1 MPDVLP
7 PPDPRRAQLRRL
19 KLIAFAMLLAML
31 AGFVIS
37 HLNGERGIWAWVSAF
52 CEAAAVGA
60 LADWFAVVALFRRP
74 MGLPI
79 PHTAIIP
86 RRMERSADS
95 LAVCVRDQFLEPQA
109 LLARLQVFDPAPPP
123 GGGVGPPAAGRVVG
137 DQAGRGGRGLAE
149 PARARMLAD
158 MARGWALQ
166 ALDFL
171 DEAAVRRSIQ
181 GFVIQQLRQWNAAAT
196 AGELLGLLTADNR
209 HQRVLDEG
217 LTRVGEWLETP
228 AVKQRASELIV
239 RYIQREWPKLAS
251 TVNWV
256 KPIDEI
262 GDSLAERLAHAV
274 LGELQQ
280 ILAEPAHPLRKDYET
295 WVAAYIPRRREDPA
309 LAEQIEQMTQP
320 VIDHPAVQDYV
331 QGLWARIHAS
341 LRDDLSRED
350 SALAGHLRRSL
361 ASVGEALQRDP
372 ALRDALNQ
380 HLLDGAERLTSRLR
394 EGVTHHI
401 AQTVKGWDERHLVE
415 QLELSVG
422 RDLQFIRFNGTL
434 VGGLIGLA
442 LHALTVWLHW

>member
-1 MPDVLP
+1 MESIASPL
-7 PPDPRRAQLRRL
+7 DPRRAQLRRL
-19 KLIAFAMLLAML
+19 KLIALAMLLVML
-31 AGFVIS
+31 AGFAVS
-37 HLNGERGIWAWVSAF
+37 HWQGERGIWAWVSAF

-60 LADWFAVVALFRRP
+60 MADWFAVVALFRRP
-74 MGLPI
+74 LGLPI

-86 RRMERSADS
+86 RSKERIADS
-95 LAVCVRDQFLEPQA
+95 LAVFVRDQFLEPQA
-109 LLARLQVFDPAPPP
+109 LLARLQVFDPASRL
-123 GGGVGPPAAGRVVG
+123 GSW
-137 DQAGRGGRGLAE
+137 LAE
-149 PARARMLAD
+149 PQRAKMLAD

-217 LTRVGEWLETP
+217 LTRVGEWLGRD
-228 AVKQRASELIV
+228 AVKERASALIV
-239 RYIQREWPKLAS
+239 RYIKREWPKLAS

-262 GDSLAERLAHAV
+262 GDTLAERLAHAA
-274 LGELQQ
+274 LEELQQ
-280 ILAEPAHPLRKDYET
+280 ILAQPEHPLRRDYET
-295 WVAAYIPRRREDPA
+295 WLGEYIQRLREDPA
-309 LAEQIEQMTQP
+309 LATRIEQIKQQI
-320 VIDHPAVQDYV
+320 IDHPAVQEYV

-341 LRDDLSRED
+341 LREDLARED
-350 SALAGHLRRSL
+350 SALGGHLRRSL
-361 ASVGEALQRDP
+361 TAIGEALQADP
-372 ALRDALNQ
+372 SLREALNQ

-394 EGVTHHI
+394 SGVTEHI
-401 AQTVKGWDERHLVE
+401 AQTVKSWDERHLVE

-434 VGGLIGLA
+434 VGGLIGLL
-442 LHALTVWLHW
+442 LHAMTVWLPW

>member
-1 MPDVLP
+1 MTPLS

-19 KLIAFAMLLAML
+19 KLIALAMLVAML
-31 AGFVIS
+31 AGFAVS
-37 HLNGERGIWAWVSAF
+37 HWHGERGIWAWVSAF

-74 MGLPI
+74 LGLPI

-86 RRMERSADS
+86 RSKDRIADS
-95 LAVCVRDQFLEPQA
+95 LALFVRDQFLEPQA
-109 LLARLQVFDPAPPP
+109 LLARLQVFDPASRL
-123 GGGVGPPAAGRVVG
+123 GSW
-137 DQAGRGGRGLAE
+137 LAE

-181 GFVIQQLRQWNAAAT
+181 SFVIQQLRQWNAAAT

-217 LTRVGEWLETP
+217 LTRISEWLGNET
-228 AVKQRASELIV
+228 VKDRASTLIV
-239 RYIQREWPKLAS
+239 GYIQREWPKLAS

-262 GDSLAERLAHAV
+262 GDTLAERLAHAV
-274 LGELQQ
+274 LEELQQ
-280 ILAEPAHPLRKDYET
+280 ILAQPEHPLRRDYEI
-295 WVAAYIPRRREDPA
+295 WLSDYIQRLREDPA
-309 LAEQIEQMTQP
+309 LAAKVEQLKQQ
-320 VIDHPAVQDYV
+320 VIDHPAVQEYV

-341 LRDDLSRED
+341 LRADLASEE

-361 ASVGEALQRDP
+361 ASVGEALQADP
-372 ALRDALNQ
+372 SLREALNQ
-380 HLLDGAERLTSRLR
+380 HLMDGAERLTTRLR
-394 EGVTHHI
+394 SGVTEHI
-401 AQTVKGWDERHLVE
+401 AQTVKSWDERHLVE

-434 VGGLIGLA
+434 VGGLIGVI
-442 LHALTVWLHW
+442 LHALTVWFHW

>member
-1 MPDVLP
+1 MTPTADP
-7 PPDPRRAQLRRL
+7 IDPRRAQLRRL
-19 KLIAFAMLLAML
+19 KLIAVAMLLVML
-31 AGFVIS
+31 AGFAVS
-37 HLNGERGIWAWVSAF
+37 HWQGERGIWAWVSAF

-60 LADWFAVVALFRRP
+60 MADWFAVVALFRRP
-74 MGLPI
+74 LGLPI

-86 RRMERSADS
+86 RSKDRIADS
-95 LAVCVRDQFLEPQA
+95 LAVFVRDQFLEPKA
-109 LLARLQVFDPAPPP
+109 LLARLQVFDPASRL
-123 GGGVGPPAAGRVVG
+123 GSW
-137 DQAGRGGRGLAE
+137 LAD
-149 PARARMLAD
+149 PVRSRMLAD

-217 LTRVGEWLETP
+217 LTRVSEWLGRD
-228 AVKQRASELIV
+228 AVKERASALIV

-262 GDSLAERLAHAV
+262 GDTLAERMARAV
-274 LGELQQ
+274 LEELQQ
-280 ILAEPAHPLRKDYET
+280 ILAEPEHPLRRDYET
-295 WVAAYIPRRREDPA
+295 WLGDYIQRLREDPA
-309 LAEQIEQMTQP
+309 LAEKVEQMKQQI
-320 VIDHPAVQDYV
+320 IDHPAVQEYV

-341 LRDDLSRED
+341 LRADLASET
-350 SALAGHLRRSL
+350 SALGGHLQRSL
-361 ASVGEALQRDP
+361 AAIGDALQADP
-372 ALRDALNQ
+372 SLRDALNQ
-380 HLLDGAERLTSRLR
+380 HLMEGAERLTSRLR
-394 EGVTHHI
+394 SGVTEHI

-434 VGGLIGLA
+434 VGGLIGLV
-442 LHALTVWLHW
+442 LHALTVWMHW

>member
-1 MPDVLP
+1 MTALS

-19 KLIAFAMLLAML
+19 KLIALAMLLAML
-31 AGFVIS
+31 AGFVVS
-37 HLNGERGIWAWVSAF
+37 HLQGERGIWAWVSAF

-74 MGLPI
+74 LGLPI

-86 RRMERSADS
+86 HSKERIADS
-95 LAVCVRDQFLEPQA
+95 LAVFVRDQFLEPQA
-109 LLARLQVFDPAPPP
+109 LLARLQVFDPASRL
-123 GGGVGPPAAGRVVG
+123 GSW
-137 DQAGRGGRGLAE
+137 LAD
-149 PARARMLAD
+149 PARSRLLAD

-217 LTRVGEWLETP
+217 LTRVSEWLDTAP
-228 AVKQRASELIV
+228 VKQRASELIV

-262 GDSLAERLAHAV
+262 GDSLAERMAHAV
-274 LGELQQ
+274 LAELQQ
-280 ILAEPAHPLRKDYET
+280 ILAQPEHPLRRDYET
-295 WVAAYIPRRREDPA
+295 WLAEYIQRLRSDPA
-309 LAEQIEQMTQP
+309 LAERIDQIKQQ

-331 QGLWARIHAS
+331 QGLWERIHAS
-341 LRDDLSRED
+341 LRADLSRED

-361 ASVGEALQRDP
+361 ASVGQALQDDP
-372 ALRDALNQ
+372 SLREALNQ
-380 HLLDGAERLTSRLR
+380 HLMDGAERLTSRLR
-394 EGVTHHI
+394 EGVTAHI

-434 VGGLIGLA
+434 VGGLIGLL
-442 LHALTVWLHW
+442 LHALTVWMHW

>member
-1 MPDVLP
+1 MTPAH
-7 PPDPRRAQLRRL
+7 DPRRAQLRRL
-19 KLIAFAMLLAML
+19 KALALGLLLLML
-31 AGFVIS
+31 AGFAIS
-37 HLNGERGIWAWVSAF
+37 HWQGERGIWAWVSAF

-86 RRMERSADS
+86 RSKERIGDS
-95 LAVCVRDQFLEPQA
+95 LALFVRDQFLEPQA
-109 LLARLQVFDPAPPP
+109 LLARLQVFDPASRL
-123 GGGVGPPAAGRVVG
+123 GSW
-137 DQAGRGGRGLAE
+137 LAE

-181 GFVIQQLRQWNAAAT
+181 AFVIQQLRQWNAAAT

-217 LTRVGEWLETP
+217 LTRVGDWLGNE
-228 AVKQRASELIV
+228 AVKQRASALIV

-274 LGELQQ
+274 LAELQQ
-280 ILAEPAHPLRKDYET
+280 ILAQPEHPLRRDYEM
-295 WVAAYIPRRREDPA
+295 WLGQYIQRLRSDPA
-309 LAEQIEQMTQP
+309 LAARVEDLKQQM
-320 VIDHPAVQDYV
+320 IDHPAVQDYV

-341 LRDDLSRED
+341 LREDLASED

-361 ASVGEALQRDP
+361 AAVGQSLQDDP
-372 ALRDALNQ
+372 ALREALNQ
-380 HLLDGAERLTSRLR
+380 HLMDGAERLTSRLR
-394 EGVTHHI
+394 EGVTQHI

-415 QLELSVG
+415 QLELNVG

-434 VGGLIGLA
+434 VGGLIGLL

>member
-1 MPDVLP
+1 MNSISA
-7 PPDPRRAQLRRL
+7 PDPRRAQLRRL
-19 KLIAFAMLLAML
+19 KAIALLMLLAML
-31 AGFVIS
+31 AGFIIS

-74 MGLPI
+74 LGLPI

-86 RRMERSADS
+86 HSKDRIADS
-95 LAVCVRDQFLEPQA
+95 LAVFVRDQFLEPQA
-109 LLARLQVFDPAPPP
+109 LLARLQVFDPASRL
-123 GGGVGPPAAGRVVG
+123 GSW
-137 DQAGRGGRGLAE
+137 LAD
-149 PARARMLAD
+149 PVRARMLAD

-196 AGELLGLLTADNR
+196 AGELLSLLTADNR

-217 LTRVGEWLETP
+217 LTRVSEWLDRP
-228 AVKQRASELIV
+228 AVKERASELIV

-262 GDSLAERLAHAV
+262 GDSLAERLAHAI

-280 ILAEPAHPLRKDYET
+280 ILAEPEHPLRRDYET
-295 WVAAYIPRRREDPA
+295 WLADYIRRLREDPA
-309 LAEQIEQMTQP
+309 LAAQIEQIKQR

-331 QGLWARIHAS
+331 QGLWERIHAA
-341 LRDDLSRED
+341 LRADLSSED

-361 ASVGEALQRDP
+361 SGVGEALQNDP
-372 ALRDALNQ
+372 ALREALNQ
-380 HLLDGAERLTSRLR
+380 HLMDGAERLTSRLR
-394 EGVTHHI
+394 EGVTTHI

-442 LHALTVWLHW
+442 LHALTVWLQW

>member
-1 MPDVLP
+1 MNASA
-7 PPDPRRAQLRRL
+7 PDPRRAQLRRL
-19 KLIAFAMLLAML
+19 KAIALAMLLTML

-37 HLNGERGIWAWVSAF
+37 HLYGERGIWAWVSAF

-74 MGLPI
+74 LGLPI

-86 RRMERSADS
+86 RSKARIADS
-95 LAVCVRDQFLEPQA
+95 LAVFVRDQFLEPQA
-109 LLARLQVFDPAPPP
+109 LLARLQVFDPASRL
-123 GGGVGPPAAGRVVG
+123 GSW
-137 DQAGRGGRGLAE
+137 LADPE
-149 PARARMLAD
+149 RSRLLAD

-181 GFVIQQLRQWNAAAT
+181 GFVVEQLRQWNAAAT

-217 LTRVGEWLETP
+217 LTRISQWMDND
-228 AVKQRASELIV
+228 AVRQRASALIV

-262 GDSLAERLAHAV
+262 GDSLAERMAHAV
-274 LGELQQ
+274 LAELQQ
-280 ILAEPAHPLRKDYET
+280 ILAEPEHPLRRDYEA
-295 WVAAYIPRRREDPA
+295 WLGDYIQRLRNDPA
-309 LAEQIEQMTQP
+309 LAEKVEQLKQQ
-320 VIDHPAVQDYV
+320 VIDHPAVQEYV

-341 LRDDLSRED
+341 LRADLSRAD

-361 ASVGEALQRDP
+361 SKVGQALQDDP
-372 ALRDALNQ
+372 SLREALNQ

-394 EGVTHHI
+394 EGVTTHI

-434 VGGLIGLA
+434 VGGLIGLL
-442 LHALTVWLHW
+442 LHALTVWMHW